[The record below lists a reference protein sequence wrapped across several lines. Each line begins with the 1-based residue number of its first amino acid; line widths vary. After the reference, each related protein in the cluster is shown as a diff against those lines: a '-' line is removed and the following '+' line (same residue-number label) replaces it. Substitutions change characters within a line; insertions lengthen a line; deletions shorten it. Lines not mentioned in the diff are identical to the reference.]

1 MAVFGLKEVYEIGL
15 IELVAPKLFFR
26 GAPGRA
32 MMLRMAFSDV
42 KTFCLSWRMSLLA
55 VVVALLWCVPALLG
69 AQGTGCRDKPDVPQA
84 IAQLEDTNLAIRLCG
99 IEALGQLAKDSEK
112 DHGPILEA
120 LTAYVRERAP
130 RQGDFSPTAAQ
141 TPPPDIQAI
150 LTVIGRRATPGSNR
164 RDARLDLRNTHLAGV
179 VIPEAD
185 LRGASLRG
193 ASLNLASLSE
203 ATLRRADLNLAKL
216 RGADPA
222 RGRPAPG
229 HPERGHPERGR
240 PLSEAALSE
249 ATLSGADL
257 SGATLSG
264 ATLREADLSGAY
276 PERGHPARDQPA
288 PGRPAPGHP
297 ERGLPARSLPARGLP
312 ERGKESPSRVGSVCQ
327 ELARSGPAGLSQG
340 SPGTARLTRACCV

>member
-1 MAVFGLKEVYEIGL
+1 
-15 IELVAPKLFFR
+15 
-26 GAPGRA
+26 
-32 MMLRMAFSDV
+32 
-42 KTFCLSWRMSLLA
+42 MSLLA

-84 IAQLEDTNLAIRLCG
+84 IAQLEDATLAIRLCG

-150 LTVIGRRATPGSNR
+150 LTVIGRRATPGPNR

-185 LRGASLRG
+185 LSRADLSGAS
-193 ASLNLASLSE
+193 
-203 ATLRRADLNLAKL
+203 LRRADLSGASLSGASLILADL
-216 RGADPA
+216 RGAT
-222 RGRPAPG
+222 
-229 HPERGHPERGR
+229 
-240 PLSEAALSE
+240 LSE

-257 SGATLSG
+257 SEANLSGADLSGADLSEATLSG
-264 ATLREADLSGAY
+264 AYLSGAY
-276 PERGHPARDQPA
+276 LSGAKN
-288 PGRPAPGHP
+288 
-297 ERGLPARSLPARGLP
+297 LPA
-312 ERGKESPSRVGSVCQ
+312 E
-327 ELARSGPAGLSQG
+327 
-340 SPGTARLTRACCV
+340 